1 MKVYAV
7 YYVGSYGY
15 KSLIKYFNSV
25 EEAESYLW
33 NDYHKS
39 TSEEFRADAIA
50 EDTKIEEVD
59 VVTILNQ
66 LTKDNEWL
74 QERLESHNL

>member
-1 MKVYAV
+1 MKVYAA
-7 YYVGSYGY
+7 YYVGSHGY

-25 EEAESYLW
+25 EEAVSYLW

-39 TSEEFRADAIA
+39 TPEEFRADAIA